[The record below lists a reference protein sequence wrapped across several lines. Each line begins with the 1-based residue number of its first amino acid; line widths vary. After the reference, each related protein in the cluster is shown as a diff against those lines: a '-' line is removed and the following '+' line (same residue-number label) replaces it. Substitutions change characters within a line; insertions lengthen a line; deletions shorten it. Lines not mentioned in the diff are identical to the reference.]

1 MKKFSFF
8 ILILYCNIATYAQVS
23 QYSRPRYY
31 PPYES
36 PYNLNL
42 IKEVLRHKQQVLEN
56 NRSII
61 IEQLDKLDKALE
73 YLASSNVSL
82 TENDKDCKKAFEWYM
97 KAAEKNNDVAYAIY
111 YSNRRNTDI
120 AKAYLQDVSRT
131 IYTWCRVRPQKKK
144 ETVTHK
150 TSSVST
156 GSKINKSSDLEIE
169 LTTKNVNV
177 PIYDKPDGCIKAYVK
192 DCVYLI
198 KKGEGYSLV
207 CKDGNVGYI
216 QNIWIIK

>member
-82 TENDKDCKKAFEWYM
+82 TENDKDWLRKQLTWIDQNINEI
-97 KAAEKNNDVAYAIY
+97 D

-207 CKDGNVGYI
+207 CKDGNVGYS

>member
-82 TENDKDCKKAFEWYM
+82 TENDKDWLRKQ
-97 KAAEKNNDVAYAIY
+97 
-111 YSNRRNTDI
+111 
-120 AKAYLQDVSRT
+120 L
-131 IYTWCRVRPQKKK
+131 TW
-144 ETVTHK
+144 
-150 TSSVST
+150 
-156 GSKINKSSDLEIE
+156 ID
-169 LTTKNVNV
+169 
-177 PIYDKPDGCIKAYVK
+177 
-192 DCVYLI
+192 
-198 KKGEGYSLV
+198 
-207 CKDGNVGYI
+207 
-216 QNIWIIK
+216 QNINEIDRVSSSTFLKT